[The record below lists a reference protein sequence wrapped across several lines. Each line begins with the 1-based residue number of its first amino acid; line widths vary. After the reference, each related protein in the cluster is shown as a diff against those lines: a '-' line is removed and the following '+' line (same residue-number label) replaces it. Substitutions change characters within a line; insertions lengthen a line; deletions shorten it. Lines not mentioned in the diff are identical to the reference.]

1 MRYKF
6 VMAGYDNNKENNNN
20 NNNDFPSTF
29 ESVILYLTYTY
40 LDETFKSER
49 TCDHGTNL
57 KLPHFP

>member
-6 VMAGYDNNKENNNN
+6 IMAGYDNNKENKNNK
-20 NNNDFPSTF
+20 DFPTTF
-29 ESVILYLTYTY
+29 ESVILYLPYTY

-49 TCDHGTNL
+49 TCDHDTNL